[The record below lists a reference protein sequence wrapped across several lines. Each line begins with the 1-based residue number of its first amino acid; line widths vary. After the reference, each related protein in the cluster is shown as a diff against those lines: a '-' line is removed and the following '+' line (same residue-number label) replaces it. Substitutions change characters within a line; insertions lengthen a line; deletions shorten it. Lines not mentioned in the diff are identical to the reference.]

1 MGGSRPWVPDSRG
14 PPASALSRRTRSMPV
29 APIDLVSLVA
39 VIMGISVVL
48 IPVIGLTARFAL
60 KPTVEALG
68 RFFETKGSEEI
79 VRILERRVA
88 LLEQQVEH
96 LEGTQARLEE
106 VSEFNKELAS
116 GSEGGES

>member
-1 MGGSRPWVPDSRG
+1 
-14 PPASALSRRTRSMPV
+14 MPV
-29 APIDLVSLVA
+29 APIDIVSLVA
-39 VIMGISVVL
+39 VMMGISIVL

-96 LEGTQARLEE
+96 LEGAQARLEDI
-106 VSEFNKELAS
+106 SEFNKQLSS
-116 GSEGGES
+116 GAGDARAPAGTSPDSVGEVRP

>member
-1 MGGSRPWVPDSRG
+1 
-14 PPASALSRRTRSMPV
+14 MPV
-29 APIDLVSLVA
+29 APIDLVALVA
-39 VIMGISVVL
+39 TIMGISIVL

-68 RFFETKGSEEI
+68 RFFETKGSDEI

-96 LEGTQARLEE
+96 MDHQVRQLDD
-106 VSEFNKELAS
+106 VSSFHKELGS
-116 GSEGGES
+116 GSAGGEGQGAGA

>member
-1 MGGSRPWVPDSRG
+1 
-14 PPASALSRRTRSMPV
+14 MPV

-39 VIMGISVVL
+39 TIMGISIVL

-68 RFFETKGSEEI
+68 KFFETKGSDEI

-88 LLEQQVEH
+88 LLEQQNEH
-96 LEGTQARLEE
+96 MENQLRSLEAVASFDKALEAGPRQE
-106 VSEFNKELAS
+106 PST
-116 GSEGGES
+116 

>member
-1 MGGSRPWVPDSRG
+1 
-14 PPASALSRRTRSMPV
+14 MPV
-29 APIDLVSLVA
+29 APIDIVSLVA
-39 VIMGISVVL
+39 VMMGISVVL

-96 LEGTQARLEE
+96 LEGSQARLEDI
-106 VSEFNKELAS
+106 SEFNKQLAS
-116 GSEGGES
+116 GSEGTES